1 MIPDCTLVTCCF
13 ILSKYNDKS
22 RDIHE
27 SIQNMEP
34 LLQVPCYLVIFCDSL
49 SINKIKE
56 IREKYHPSELTFYVE
71 KELNELENFSYVD
84 LIRRNREIYHPTKDE
99 RTCPESH
106 FICCSKFEMVLKTM
120 EINPFQTKKF
130 GWIDAN
136 VRPNFEKISTNY
148 SKNILLN
155 VLHNCSDKF
164 NLQILNVVDK
174 KFKEEKN
181 KKEFYQNYQW
191 IVCGCLFIT
200 TKDIGKRILTR
211 LKEIFLKTTE
221 QGFGHG
227 EEMFYLE
234 VLDEFHEDINRSYG
248 DYNSILNNFVKQT
261 EQFEYIYFQIIQK
274 YLQYGYHKE
283 CIDCCE
289 KLLISIE
296 NDHKQVNTEIYFN
309 ILFAYYISNYYVNI
323 KKAKLI
329 VKQIRLLIEINP
341 SIKEIY
347 CKNTSFYEQQLSFV
361 N

>member
-13 ILSKYNDKS
+13 ILSKFNEKS

-56 IREKYHPSELTFYVE
+56 IREKYHPPELTFYIQ
-71 KELNELENFSYVD
+71 KELTELVNFSYVD
-84 LIRRNREIYHPTKDE
+84 LIRKNREIYHPTKDE
-99 RTCPESH
+99 RTSPESH
-106 FICCSKFEMVLKTM
+106 FICCSKFEMVLQTM
-120 EINPFQTKKF
+120 ERNPFQTKKF

-136 VRPNFEKISTNY
+136 VRSNFEKISTNY
-148 SKNILLN
+148 SKNMLLN
-155 VLHNCSDKF
+155 VLHNSSDKF

-174 KFKEEKN
+174 KFKEEKT
-181 KKEFYQNYQW
+181 KQEFYQKYQW
-191 IVCGCLFIT
+191 IVCGSLFIT
-200 TKDIGKRILTR
+200 TKDIGKKILTR

-234 VLDEFHEDINRSYG
+234 VLDEFHEDINKSYG

-274 YLQYGYHKE
+274 YLHYGYHKE
-283 CIDCCE
+283 CIECCE

-296 NDHKQVNTEIYFN
+296 HDHKQVNDELYFN
-309 ILFAYYISNYYVNI
+309 ILFAYYISNYYINYN
-323 KKAKLI
+323 KAKLI
-329 VKQIRLLIEINP
+329 VKQIRSLIELNP
-341 SIKEIY
+341 SITEIY
-347 CKNTSFYEQQLSFV
+347 CKNISFYEQQLSFV